1 MATDKLRC
9 WNCGESLAEVLRP
22 ISRHEHCMQ
31 CFEALHC
38 CRLCRFYRADAT
50 DQCDEERA
58 DPPVTKENAN
68 FCEWFRPDSTA
79 FVGSRVD
86 RSDAAKDRLSA
97 LFGEPAGDNAAGEAD
112 IQPDIQPDNE
122 GTDLAASKPPAVNVE
137 DAARSRLDD
146 LFSKD

>member
-1 MATDKLRC
+1 MTTDRLKC

-22 ISRHEHCMQ
+22 IGRHEHCKQ

-38 CRLCRFYRADAT
+38 CRLCRLYRADAT
-50 DQCDEERA
+50 GQCDEERA

-86 RSDAAKDRLSA
+86 KSDAAKDGLGA
-97 LFGEPAGDNAAGEAD
+97 LFSDDAAADTGVSESDNRS
-112 IQPDIQPDNE
+112 
-122 GTDLAASKPPAVNVE
+122 TDSTNVSAPGKE
-137 DAARSRLDD
+137 EAARSRLDD